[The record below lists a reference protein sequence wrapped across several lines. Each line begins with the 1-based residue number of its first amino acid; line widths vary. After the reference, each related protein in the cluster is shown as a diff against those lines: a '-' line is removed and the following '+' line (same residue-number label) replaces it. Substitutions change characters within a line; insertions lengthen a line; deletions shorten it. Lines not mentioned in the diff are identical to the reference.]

1 VFCCVGR
8 ERWEFV
14 ERERKGEE
22 RRAEH
27 LVGWSR
33 FEIEENWERS
43 R

>member
-1 VFCCVGR
+1 M
-8 ERWEFV
+8 EV
-14 ERERKGEE
+14 ERGALQSGERKGEE

-33 FEIEENWERS
+33 FEIEENWGRS